1 MTTSKLMKQW
11 KLLSSE
17 SFHKIIRW
25 LLGIHG
31 AIHILEMCVN
41 LYEQAWISA
50 FLTAF
55 SGSIMIAGAL
65 LDLSHHQGET
75 HVHN

>member
-1 MTTSKLMKQW
+1 
-11 KLLSSE
+11 
-17 SFHKIIRW
+17 
-25 LLGIHG
+25 
-31 AIHILEMCVN
+31 MCVN